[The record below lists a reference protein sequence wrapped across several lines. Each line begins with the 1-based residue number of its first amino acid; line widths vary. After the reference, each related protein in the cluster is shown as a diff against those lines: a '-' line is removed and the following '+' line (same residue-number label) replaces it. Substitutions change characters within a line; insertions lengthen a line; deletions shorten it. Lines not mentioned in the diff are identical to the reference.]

1 MLAALSRSRVRS
13 VVLVAAVA
21 FAGLLVP
28 ALGWWLLVLPRPA
41 ALAYCAECATRR
53 ETRSWRLRGTG
64 RTLFTRHAETPTLVS
79 AALIGKRLVGPHEH
93 RWLEPRVVPNP
104 LNPYAPPV
112 TLSLGFLDTPLV
124 AALLVNLGDW
134 ADPTS
139 AGNTRELI
147 LRPEYSYLV
156 NHSLRFHRFPPRGFR
171 DRARFLSWWT
181 QHGFS
186 FYAHLREETEP
197 D

>member
-1 MLAALSRSRVRS
+1 MSAASRPRVRRLVVTVAAILITAGLLTAALS
-13 VVLVAAVA
+13 
-21 FAGLLVP
+21 
-28 ALGWWLLVLPRPA
+28 WWLVVPRPIA
-41 ALAYCAECATRR
+41 VAYCAECAARQ
-53 ETRSWRLRGTG
+53 ETRSWGLRGME
-64 RTLFTRHAETPTLVS
+64 RTLFTRRAETPTHVS
-79 AALIGKRLVGPHEH
+79 TALTAKRLVGPHAH

-134 ADPTS
+134 ADP
-139 AGNTRELI
+139 ANARNTRELL

-171 DRARFLSWWT
+171 DRAQFLSWWT

>member
-1 MLAALSRSRVRS
+1 MLAMSRPRVQFAVFATA
-13 VVLVAAVA
+13 VVV
-21 FAGLLVP
+21 AGLLVP
-28 ALGWWLLVLPRPA
+28 ALSWWLLVVPRPA

-53 ETRSWRLRGTG
+53 ETRSWRLRGTE
-64 RTLFTRHAETPTLVS
+64 RTLLARHAETPTLVS
-79 AALIGKRLVGPHEH
+79 AALVAKRLVGPHDH
-93 RWLEPRVVPNP
+93 RWLAPRVVPNP
-104 LNPYAPPV
+104 LSPYAPPV

-134 ADPTS
+134 ADP
-139 AGNTRELI
+139 ANARNTRDLI

-156 NHSLRFHRFPPRGFR
+156 NHSLRFHRFPPRGFG